1 MDDITRRNFGIIHQ
15 VLNGHDRALRQ
26 AALCTGGLR

>member
-15 VLNGHDRALRQ
+15 TLSSHDRILRQ
-26 AALCTGGLR
+26 AALTLGGPR